1 MGDRIRASRT
11 LGWLCAIASGAAVS
25 LVLAWLGVSSA
36 ALLGGCLGA
45 AAVVLWVGRGGDLG
59 LRVSRP
65 FRGLAQAVI
74 GVHLGFAVEVSTI
87 VSLGAGWLV
96 VLAVLA
102 STIAAC
108 MYAARWVA
116 RSTTISVATARMGLM
131 PGGASVSIAISDDV
145 GTDPRIVAVMQYSR
159 VYLILLTLP
168 FVATLLMHGSAGG
181 SGGLSASTSGNGW
194 LGVAVVVVSTL
205 VTQPLMRLVSF
216 PSGYLL
222 LPLLIGVGFSSF
234 DHGPVAAVPGWL
246 LALALGVLGLFVG
259 VQFTVESLRQARDAL
274 PAIVLA
280 VLAVMVLCAGLGFLL
295 ALVTGRS
302 LLEGYLATTPGGLN
316 VILGVVA
323 GGGADATFVTAA
335 QVLRIVTMLLAV
347 PLVGAWH
354 VRGGRVGAVGDDPA
368 VD

>member
-11 LGWLCAIASGAAVS
+11 LGWLCAVVSGTVAS
-25 LVLAWLGVSSA
+25 LVLAWLGVASA
-36 ALLGGCLGA
+36 SLLGGCLGA
-45 AAVVLWVGRGGDLG
+45 AAVVLWLGRGGDLG

-74 GVHLGFAVEVSTI
+74 GVHLGFAVQVSTV

-108 MYAARWVA
+108 MYAAWWVA
-116 RSTTISVATARMGLM
+116 RTTTISLPTARMGLM

-159 VYLILLTLP
+159 VYLILLSLP
-168 FVATLLMHGSAGG
+168 FVATLLEHGSSGG
-181 SGGLSASTSGNGW
+181 SGGLPETLAGNAW
-194 LGVAVVVVSTL
+194 LGIAVVVGSTL

-222 LPLLIGVGFSSF
+222 LPLLIGMGFASL
-234 DHGPVAAVPGWL
+234 DHGPVAAVPSWL
-246 LALALGVLGLFVG
+246 LALALEVLGLFVG

-274 PAIVLA
+274 PVIIGA
-280 VLAVMVLCAGLGFLL
+280 VLLVMLLCAGLGFLL
-295 ALVTGRS
+295 ALVLGRS

-323 GGGADATFVTAA
+323 GGSADATFVTAA

-354 VRGGRVGAVGDDPA
+354 VRGSQAGPAGRDP
-368 VD
+368 VSD